1 MLLDY
6 SKNRTRRW
14 YLNNEGS
21 TVFNYNEF
29 HMSHCNDWNRR
40 FLSLGQVFIVKELDC
55 KKILPI
61 NLREY
66 IQIHGLIVIYSTQK
80 YASKLMFLTIVIR
93 EIIFRVQSVANLCN
107 NKLFNEWTMQK
118 YQTNYCKERHNG
130 YSNKNVCN
138 ISRIPTLI
146 HLCNDSLDNITEN
159 LLYISRSYLKF

>member
-55 KKILPI
+55 KKILSI
-61 NLREY
+61 NLR
-66 IQIHGLIVIYSTQK
+66 K
-80 YASKLMFLTIVIR
+80 YTNSWLNRHLLHSKICFKTHVPHNRDKRNYFSCAISCKL
-93 EIIFRVQSVANLCN
+93 VQQQTFQRMDDAKIP
-107 NKLFNEWTMQK
+107 NKLLQGTTQWVF
-118 YQTNYCKERHNG
+118 
-130 YSNKNVCN
+130 
-138 ISRIPTLI
+138 
-146 HLCNDSLDNITEN
+146 
-159 LLYISRSYLKF
+159 